1 MKTSGKIPKKKKKI
15 VPAPRGGWKVTC
27 HNLWSKSGKNVKEYV
42 ARQSLSQ
49 IYPKININ
57 FFVPFLT
64 VYIYIYSP
72 LRSSVIYSSSLI
84 PLRGIFSLHA
94 YALHEGKGGELLP
107 RTFLSF
113 KYKEILGWRGGVPII
128 Y

>member
-84 PLRGIFSLHA
+84 FFNLKIFFPFMHI
-94 YALHEGKGGELLP
+94 
-107 RTFLSF
+107 F
-113 KYKEILGWRGGVPII
+113 ILIFF
-128 Y
+128 